1 MDRTTRWG
9 QSWKV
14 ISSRP
19 GQKQSWKIAKNV
31 CTEIMWLK
39 KEKKVIH
46 LTSTLE
52 WQLIEK
58 GPPYHARGADWGGG
72 GRGGGYPQ
80 GVRNEC
86 YQVWMCSY
94 DGAQDERGLK
104 GYELCELCNKTLK
117 YHLISPC
124 KTIIWETNITNRE
137 KLWCSDC
144 TLQIW
149 IHLVL
154 VQRRG
159 VGGEGYNSN
168 IV

>member
-9 QSWKV
+9 QSRKV

-31 CTEIMWLK
+31 CMEIMWIK

-72 GRGGGYPQ
+72 GGG
-80 GVRNEC
+80 
-86 YQVWMCSY
+86 
-94 DGAQDERGLK
+94 
-104 GYELCELCNKTLK
+104 
-117 YHLISPC
+117 
-124 KTIIWETNITNRE
+124 
-137 KLWCSDC
+137 
-144 TLQIW
+144 
-149 IHLVL
+149 
-154 VQRRG
+154 G
-159 VGGEGYNSN
+159 VGGIHRAHEKWMLPSINVLLWWCSRWEGIERIRVLWVVQQN
-168 IV
+168 IKIPFDITMQNYHLRNKYYQQGKIVVFWLHATNMNPFGFSSEKGGGWWGV